1 MPETTAI
8 TRRDYRGFDVTE
20 PAPPK
25 TALPESGQDMVMH
38 NKRAMLETSLKKE
51 VFGIAE
57 RLASG
62 IDPTNENITVREFN
76 YLEQINTALFALNV
90 VNTGFDLQQ
99 MCEYLSNTSIG
110 MRLEDSL
117 INPSQASNIV
127 CFAAQYGLYFGMS
140 NGELLADLAALEY
153 AIQVHAYATKTLEQ
167 LCEGLDYTAASFL
180 GIDTDG
186 IRTYI
191 CNGTAGISST
201 IMPLS
206 TSTPAVIGSGA
217 SGMSP
222 TGHVGPTGTG
232 SIIYGSD
239 GPMLS
244 SATAAA
250 GTGAPW
256 FNTTVTATVDATTV
270 TASAGTAGPQTI
282 TSVERPLFYTPQLR
296 RHARYR
302 F

>member
-1 MPETTAI
+1 MPETTAV
-8 TRRDYRGFDVTE
+8 TRRDYRGYDMTE
-20 PAPPK
+20 LPLPTP
-25 TALPESGQDMVMH
+25 ALPGFGHDMKIH
-38 NKRAMLETSLKKE
+38 NKRDTFETSLKKE
-51 VFGIAE
+51 LFGIAE

-62 IDPTNENITVREFN
+62 IDPTNENITVREFK
-76 YLEQINTALFALNV
+76 YLEQINTALFALNL
-90 VNTGFDLQQ
+90 VNSGFDLHQ
-99 MCEYLSNTSIG
+99 MCEYLTNSSIG
-110 MRLEDSL
+110 SRLEDSL

-153 AIQVHAYATKTLEQ
+153 AIQVHAYASKTLQE

-180 GIDTDG
+180 GIDTEG

-191 CNGTAGISST
+191 CNGTEGISST

-206 TSTPAVIGSGA
+206 TSTMLTTGSGGLGSA
-217 SGMSP
+217 P
-222 TGHVGPTGTG
+222 TSYAGPTGTG
-232 SIIYGSD
+232 SIVYGSD

-250 GTGAPW
+250 GTVAPW
-256 FNTTVTATVDATTV
+256 YNTTVTATADVTTM

-282 TSVERPLFYTPQLR
+282 TSVERPLLYTPQLR
-296 RHARYR
+296 RPARYR